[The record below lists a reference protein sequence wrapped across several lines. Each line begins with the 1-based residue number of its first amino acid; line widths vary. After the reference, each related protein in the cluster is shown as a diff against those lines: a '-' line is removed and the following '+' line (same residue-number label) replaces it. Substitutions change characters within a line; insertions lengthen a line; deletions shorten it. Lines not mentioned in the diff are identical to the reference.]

1 MCPMDPQWERLGAA
15 VKKARKERRIT
26 QPRLGELIGASR
38 TVIQNIEAGRAYSR
52 VTGSLREL
60 EAALGWK
67 RGSIEAILDGGDPI
81 PADSADGSATP
92 PTAINTEGLPMR
104 IAQTL
109 AEGATLDTTI
119 VPLSPDA
126 SMVVILKGKPDASPA
141 ELRAALEEWERKE
154 GHLRR
159 LGLTPT
165 EPVEGDQPAE
175 N

>member
-1 MCPMDPQWERLGAA
+1 MDPQWERLGAA

-26 QPRLGELIGASR
+26 QPRLGELVGVSR
-38 TVIQNIEAGRAYSR
+38 TVIQNIESGRAYAK
-52 VTGSLREL
+52 VTGSLRDL
-60 EAALGWK
+60 EVALGWK

-81 PADSADGSATP
+81 PAGEANSTADGAV
-92 PTAINTEGLPMR
+92 AVNTEGLPMR

-119 VPLSPDA
+119 VPLSADA
-126 SMVVILKGKPDASPA
+126 QMVVIVKGKPNADPA
-141 ELRAALEEWERKE
+141 QLRAALEEWERKE

-165 EPVEGDQPAE
+165 EPIHSEQEVRD
-175 N
+175 

>member
-60 EAALGWK
+60 ETALGWK

-81 PADSADGSATP
+81 PAGEPDGAP
-92 PTAINTEGLPMR
+92 VVNTEGLPMR

-165 EPVEGDQPAE
+165 ESVEGDQPAE